1 MSVKLSRRMVIQ
13 GALLGGALGGL
24 GLAVNRY
31 PARIRNLYD
40 VADALNYSVH
50 DLLLSGQP
58 LVREYSQSQIVMD
71 FPTSGVTAPR
81 DERYQLLKETGF
93 EDWGLTVD
101 GLVDNPQRLSLAEL
115 RALPAQTQ
123 VTLHTCD
130 EGWSAIGAWT
140 GVPLTT
146 LLNRAGL
153 RPGARYVVFHCMDT
167 QYNQLPYYESIDLF
181 AASHPQTIL
190 AYALNGGP
198 LPEKNGAPLRLRIE
212 TQIGYKHAKF
222 VERVEVVDSLRQI
235 GEGRGGWWEDWNG
248 AVWYAGL

>member
-1 MSVKLSRRMVIQ
+1 VAKKISRRTLLH
-13 GALLGGALGGL
+13 GAVAGGALGGL
-24 GLAVNRY
+24 ALATQRY
-31 PARIRNLYD
+31 PASIRNLYD

-58 LVREYSQSQIVMD
+58 RVREFERSQVVLD
-71 FPTSGVTAPR
+71 FPTSGVTSPR
-81 DERYQLLKETGF
+81 DERYQLLKDNGF
-93 EDWGLTVD
+93 SDWRFTLD
-101 GLVDNPQRLSLAEL
+101 GLVETPLELSLAEL
-115 RALPAQTQ
+115 QAMPAQTQ
-123 VTLHTCD
+123 TTLHTCD

-140 GVPLTT
+140 GVPLAR
-146 LLNRAGL
+146 LLDLASL
-153 RPGARYVVFHCMDT
+153 RPGARYLVFHCMDT

-181 AASHPQTIL
+181 AAYHPQTIL
-190 AYALNGGP
+190 AYGLNGEA

-222 VERVEVVDSLRQI
+222 VERVEVVDSLKPI

>member
-1 MSVKLSRRMVIQ
+1 MARKYSRRTLLH
-13 GALLGGALGGL
+13 GALTGAALGGV
-24 GLAVNRY
+24 GLAVSRF
-31 PARIRNLYD
+31 PGPVRNLHD
-40 VADALNYSVH
+40 IADALNYSVH
-50 DLLLSGQP
+50 DLLLAKQP
-58 LVREYSQSQIVMD
+58 RVREFSRAAVALD
-71 FPTSGVTAPR
+71 FPTSGVTSPR
-81 DERYQLLKETGF
+81 DERYRLFKENGF
-93 EDWGLTVD
+93 RDWRFTLD
-101 GLVDNPQRLSLAEL
+101 GLVENPLRLSLEEL
-115 RALPAQTQ
+115 RALPARTQ

-140 GVPLTT
+140 GVPLAD
-146 LLNRAGL
+146 LLLRAGV

-181 AASHPQTIL
+181 AAGHPQTLL
-190 AYALNGGP
+190 AYGLNGEE

-222 VERVEVVDSLRQI
+222 VERVEVVDSLKPI

>member
-1 MSVKLSRRMVIQ
+1 MTKNVSRRT
-13 GALLGGALGGL
+13 LLHGVVAGSALGGVA
-24 GLAVNRY
+24 LAVNRF
-31 PARIRNLYD
+31 PGTIRNLYD

-50 DLLLSGQP
+50 DLLLRGQP
-58 LVREYSQSQIVMD
+58 LVREFSRSSVTLD
-71 FPTSGVTAPR
+71 FPTSGVTSPR
-81 DERYQLLKETGF
+81 DERYQLLKENGF
-93 EDWGLTVD
+93 SDWRFTVD
-101 GLVDNPQRLSLAEL
+101 GLVENPLELSLAEL
-115 RALPAQTQ
+115 RAMPSQTQ
-123 VTLHTCD
+123 ITMHTCD

-140 GVPLTT
+140 GVPLAD
-146 LLNRAGL
+146 LLNLAGL

-190 AYALNGGP
+190 AYGLNGDP

-222 VERVEVVDSLRQI
+222 VERVEVVDSLKTI